1 MLGAGAGR
9 REVLPCAYGCQFRSI
24 QRTSGGGSSIM
35 ALNDTGYGGDGSPII
50 NWPAGEKATSSS
62 PPSCPPEA
70 AG

>member
-35 ALNDTGYGGDGSPII
+35 GLNDTGYGGDGSPII
-50 NWPAGEKATSSS
+50 NWPTGDDGNEFFS
-62 PPSCPPEA
+62 PVVSA
-70 AG
+70 